1 MLPRVCIAQCFI
13 ERHRLCK
20 FNSKVRNVQ
29 GWKVSNGKMRM
40 STLLKKERALVQTL
54 NVKGP
59 LVRVNLEG
67 NILLPNRSYWWQPP
81 MVSTEGSRFGTN
93 SLELRPATKESPKQF
108 RISEHTQSPGPL
120 ALCGRQIA
128 HCTPTFPLHSTLISG
143 KPILKLNSKSAQLP
157 RVATE
162 NQHRTSRMLRVKC
175 YLLSRLV
182 LLVPELFRTMATA
195 A

>member
-1 MLPRVCIAQCFI
+1 MLQRVWIAQCFI

-20 FNSKVRNVQ
+20 FNSNVRNVQ

-54 NVKGP
+54 NVKRP
-59 LVRVNLEG
+59 LVRVNLKG
-67 NILLPNRSYWWQPP
+67 NSLLPNRSYWWQPP

-108 RISEHTQSPGPL
+108 RISEHNHPTGGPL

-157 RVATE
+157 SVATE
-162 NQHRTSRMLRVKC
+162 NQHRTSRMLRLECSLQWV
-175 YLLSRLV
+175 V
-182 LLVPELFRTMATA
+182 A
-195 A
+195 